1 MPKRP
6 QTPAAQ
12 EETMSTI
19 SHSLLALA
27 LALAF
32 AAPVRAQQITTS
44 QGSHTLMRT
53 DGFTSSGQFGQ
64 ASQVAETVLRELL
77 QDIATVESQQSAA
90 ASTVTALPGQV
101 KQANADYASAK
112 SAFDARD
119 QKYRADVASFQ
130 QRQSALEADIQN
142 QRSEA
147 AVQQALPSAQRDYD
161 TLVRLDKWA
170 DKINQTRT
178 ALTQEHDAL
187 VAEHDAIETDRAKL
201 ADQRSQVENNLK
213 GSRDATVS
221 TLSSSSAKRTA
232 LYQDLRTTTNYLKQ
246 LRQAQ
251 ATTTKRPPFPSEVL
265 DRASDK
271 LARYDASLPG
281 AWK

>member
-90 ASTVTALPGQV
+90 ASSVTALPGQV

-112 SAFDARD
+112 STFDARD

-170 DKINQTRT
+170 DRINQTRT

-201 ADQRSQVENNLK
+201 ADQRSQVESNLK

-221 TLSSSSAKRTA
+221 TLSTSSAKRTA

-251 ATTTKRPPFPSEVL
+251 STTTKRPPFPSEVL